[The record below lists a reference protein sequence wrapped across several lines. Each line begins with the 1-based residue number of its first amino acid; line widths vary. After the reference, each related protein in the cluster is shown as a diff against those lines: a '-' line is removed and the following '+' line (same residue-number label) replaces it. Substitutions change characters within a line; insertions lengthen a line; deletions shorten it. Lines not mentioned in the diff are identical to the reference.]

1 MISSTPVAVS
11 TGFIRQQLPEFFSPS
26 PHLSSELQPSP
37 RHLLASVT
45 PRPLPLSMSLFKLL
59 ISPRTYFSPALPTQK
74 RHHPPPSAQARNRG
88 FSHLYNPSPRTTIP
102 DPKIYLQ
109 GWQTIAQAPHPAHC
123 LHLFSSPVKKGFAGA
138 LGCLSG

>member
-1 MISSTPVAVS
+1 MISSTPVALS
-11 TGFIRQQLPEFFSPS
+11 TGFICQQLPEFFSPS

-37 RHLLASVT
+37 RHLLASDSQA
-45 PRPLPLSMSLFKLL
+45 LPLSMSLFKLL
-59 ISPRTYFSPALPTQK
+59 ISPRTYFSPALPTRE

-88 FSHLYNPSPRTTIP
+88 FSHLYNLSPRTTIP

-109 GWQTIAQAPHPAHC
+109 GWQTIAQAPHPAQC

-138 LGCLSG
+138 LGWFSG